1 MKKVLFLIFALTIP
15 MTAKA
20 QLGPWTPTFTPT
32 KTPTCDVSSTP
43 ICGNQYT
50 PTKTPTPTPGYVPGL
65 DLENTQ
71 LKVLAA
77 IKALPGFGTNT
88 FTFTPTK
95 TATPTNTVTNTA
107 TPTITF
113 TVTAT
118 FTITP
123 PLQYAGVLSVAS
135 QTPVAIDTPV
145 TGKITDLYITRIDN
159 TGTVADGTKF
169 CLGNKIQ
176 WADSLGFAPGGGI
189 QVPFILRGDGTSNW
203 GIVPPSQAA
212 VTFNYNI
219 TFLQRGVSTPVPV
232 Y

>member
-1 MKKVLFLIFALTIP
+1 MKKVLFMIFALTIP

-32 KTPTCDVSSTP
+32 KTPTCNVLSTP
-43 ICGNQYT
+43 MCGNQFT
-50 PTKTPTPTPGYVPGL
+50 PTPTRTPTPGYVPGL

-71 LKVLAA
+71 LKVLAQISKIA
-77 IKALPGFGTNT
+77 GGVPIILTNT
-88 FTFTPTK
+88 FTPTPTGSF
-95 TATPTNTVTNTA
+95 

-113 TVTAT
+113 TPTQT
-118 FTITP
+118 FTYTP

-145 TGKITDLYITRIDN
+145 AGKITDLYITRIDN
-159 TGTVADGTKF
+159 TCATADGTKF

-176 WADSLGFAPGGGI
+176 WGDTLGFAPGGGI
-189 QVPFILRGDGTSNW
+189 QVPFILRGDGASNW
-203 GIVPPSQAA
+203 GIVPPAGAA
-212 VTFNYNI
+212 CTFNYNI
-219 TFLQRGVSTPVPV
+219 TFLYRGVATPVPV